1 MERNDAMSAEYE
13 TVKSSDYE
21 RKVFKADSEKK
32 KHPALAVLFLLLT
45 LIFVTLAFLIPPAFV
60 VIIGYAISLL
70 SVLLFVA
77 AGVCLSIS
85 VAMFVGVQTVVCP
98 YCGAEYYISPKQK
111 KLRCRKCKKH
121 SSRR

>member
-70 SVLLFVA
+70 SLL
-77 AGVCLSIS
+77 LS
-85 VAMFVGVQTVVCP
+85 P
-98 YCGAEYYISPKQK
+98 
-111 KLRCRKCKKH
+111 RKIYLIRFFSL
-121 SSRR
+121 SSLASLM